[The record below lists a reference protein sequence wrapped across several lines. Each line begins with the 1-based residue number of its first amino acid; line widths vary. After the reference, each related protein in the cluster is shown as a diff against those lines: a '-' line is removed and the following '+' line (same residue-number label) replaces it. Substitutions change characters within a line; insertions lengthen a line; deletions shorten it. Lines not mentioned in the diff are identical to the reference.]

1 MKKHTVIKRECEEN
15 YKAIK
20 EIEELIHGKERNQKM
35 ILDSMFST
43 KEGRKALKEDEA
55 YQELRNELVSL
66 YLKRDILEEQQTV
79 LGSNYEY
86 AVCKFVIPIIC
97 EVMNKYLGKRV
108 GEKTTDKIR
117 NEVYEKT
124 GFRFYWS
131 SQYSCRLSIYNNGN
145 LRIELY
151 VYWDNSDINSFFVEE
166 LTEGKIRIHDN
177 YVEDVE
183 TYVKQM
189 REERQQLKQAM
200 ENLNQMIDKYNE
212 KCVGNMHHYSRY
224 YDR

>member
-20 EIEELIHGKERNQKM
+20 EVEELIHGKERNQKM

-55 YQELRNELVSL
+55 YQELHNELVSL
-66 YLKRDILEEQQTV
+66 YLKRDILEEQQIV
-79 LGSNYEY
+79 LSSNYEY

-151 VYWDNSDINSFFVEE
+151 VYWDNNDTNNFFEE
-166 LTEGKIRIHDN
+166 KLTEGKIGIHDT

-183 TYVKQM
+183 SYVNEMK
-189 REERQQLKQAM
+189 EERSKLKQAM
-200 ENLNQMIDKYNE
+200 ENLNEIIDKYNE